1 MSKREIQTD
10 NLYRMPGPYI
20 QGVETTGGKLVFTSG
35 YLGRDKNGEI
45 VGKGDVAAQTRQC
58 IENIRAAL
66 EAAGGSLDDIV
77 RLNVFISH
85 PRLYDGM
92 NSVRKEML
100 SDIVFTSVTV
110 VGQIIDPHGLVEM
123 DAIAVIGAT

>member
-1 MSKREIQTD
+1 MSKNEVRAD
-10 NLYRMPGPYI
+10 NLYRMPGPYV
-20 QGVETTGGKLVFTSG
+20 QAVETTGGKLVFTSG
-35 YLGRDKNGEI
+35 YLGRDEEGKI
-45 VGKGDVAAQTRQC
+45 VGEGDVVLQSRQC
-58 IENIRAAL
+58 IKNLGAAL
-66 EAAGGSLDDIV
+66 EAAGGSLNDIV

-123 DAIAVIGAT
+123 DAIAVIGST